1 MHESGPDGHG
11 SFHESAAILS
21 IGDELTLGQKLDTNS
36 QWLAEQL
43 VARGVVVRE
52 HATLADDLEQNVR
65 TLARLAAE
73 YPLLVVTGG
82 LGPTLDDLTREALAR
97 VLGEALVE
105 DERGLAHVRS
115 IMERRGRVMTDNQR
129 LQALRPASAV
139 MIDNP
144 NGTAPGIAARVARGG
159 EVGGAR
165 GACDVFCLPGPP
177 GEMKPMFEAFVVPRL
192 RTRPGREVRTRVL
205 HCLGIGEGDLATR
218 LGELMQRGRNPL
230 VGTTA
235 SGGVV
240 SIRVRYEGDA
250 GGAGA
255 VMEETERLCRER
267 AGAFVFG
274 AEEERIESVV
284 VGLLRERGRKL
295 VLVESCTGGMVG
307 SLLTSVAGSSD
318 VLLGGY
324 VTYANEMKTALVGVP
339 QELIEAHG
347 AVSEPVALAM
357 ARGGLERTSGATD
370 ALAITGVAGPGGGS
384 VAKPV
389 GTVFVARASRAGG
402 GEVSSECR
410 RLLITGGREDVRGR
424 ASRLAL
430 AMLRWHVLGE
440 TVPTVLWQVRGA

>member
-1 MHESGPDGHG
+1 
-11 SFHESAAILS
+11 
-21 IGDELTLGQKLDTNS
+21 
-36 QWLAEQL
+36 
-43 VARGVVVRE
+43 
-52 HATLADDLEQNVR
+52 
-65 TLARLAAE
+65 
-73 YPLLVVTGG
+73 
-82 LGPTLDDLTREALAR
+82 
-97 VLGEALVE
+97 
-105 DERGLAHVRS
+105 
-115 IMERRGRVMTDNQR
+115 
-129 LQALRPASAV
+129 
-139 MIDNP
+139 
-144 NGTAPGIAARVARGG
+144 
-159 EVGGAR
+159 
-165 GACDVFCLPGPP
+165 
-177 GEMKPMFEAFVVPRL
+177 MKPMFEAFVVPRL

-218 LGELMQRGRNPL
+218 LGDLMQRGRTPL

-250 GGAGA
+250 GAAGA

-274 AEEERIESVV
+274 AEEERIESVLID
-284 VGLLRERGRKL
+284 LLRQRGRKL

-318 VLLGGY
+318 VLLGGF

-339 QELIEAHG
+339 REMIEARG
-347 AVSEPVALAM
+347 AVSEDVALAM

-389 GTVFVARASRAGG
+389 GTVFVARASREGTR
-402 GEVSSECR
+402 EVSCECR

>member
-1 MHESGPDGHG
+1 MSMHAGGPDGHG
-11 SFHESAAILS
+11 AFHESAAILS

-52 HATLADDLEQNVR
+52 HATLADDLEQNVC
-65 TLARLAAE
+65 TLTRLAAE

-97 VLGEALVE
+97 VLGEKLVE
-105 DERGLAHVRS
+105 DERAMAHVRS
-115 IMERRGRVMTDNQR
+115 IMERRGRVMSDNQR

-139 MIDNP
+139 IIDNP
-144 NGTAPGIAARVARGG
+144 TGTAPGLCARVP
-159 EVGGAR
+159 R
-165 GACDVFCLPGPP
+165 GADGGCDVFCLPGPP

-218 LGELMQRGRNPL
+218 LGELMDRGRNPL

-250 GGAGA
+250 AA
-255 VMEETERLCRER
+255 ADAIMRETERLCRER

-318 VLLGGY
+318 VLLGGF

-339 QELIEAHG
+339 RELTEAHG

-370 ALAITGVAGPGGGS
+370 ALAITGIAGPGGGS
-384 VAKPV
+384 EAKPV
-389 GTVFVARASRAGG
+389 GTVFVARASRAGS
-402 GEVSSECR
+402 GEVECECR

-440 TVPTVLWQVRGA
+440 TVPTVLWQVRDR